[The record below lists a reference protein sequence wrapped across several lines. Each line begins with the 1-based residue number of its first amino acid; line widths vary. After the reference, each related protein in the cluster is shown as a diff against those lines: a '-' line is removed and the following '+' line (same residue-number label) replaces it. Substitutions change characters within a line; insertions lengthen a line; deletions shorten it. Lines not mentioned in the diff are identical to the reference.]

1 MGAFRGCL
9 LPVPSRRYSM
19 ASVGDILLYFPEGF
33 DSVRNFLYAV
43 LTELPPRKVV
53 IGSPTAY

>member
-1 MGAFRGCL
+1 
-9 LPVPSRRYSM
+9 M